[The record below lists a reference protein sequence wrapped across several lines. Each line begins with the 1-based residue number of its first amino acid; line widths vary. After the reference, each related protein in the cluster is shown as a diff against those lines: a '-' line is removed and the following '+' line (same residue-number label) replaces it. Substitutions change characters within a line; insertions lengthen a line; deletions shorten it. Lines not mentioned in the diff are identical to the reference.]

1 MIYLSTYLF
10 NNKRDQETNK
20 LMGVVIFLILS
31 LVFTIV
37 ISVSVFLVYFDD
49 YMSIQKQ
56 YKLLEE
62 KLQKISVENYEK
74 NSDNTRLNVELNQVK
89 NEVNKLNLEKEVSD
103 KNIKLV
109 EEFIESV
116 NSGNIKESNKFLDP
130 DRESEFLI
138 EEDQKFP
145 DEMASGDFVLNDNL
159 ESGTVTYFYTEE
171 NSRTDKYVFN
181 MVLKDEDWLI
191 SDLEIF
197 EYTGEP
203 EVLLN

>member
-1 MIYLSTYLF
+1 
-10 NNKRDQETNK
+10 
-20 LMGVVIFLILS
+20 
-31 LVFTIV
+31 
-37 ISVSVFLVYFDD
+37 
-49 YMSIQKQ
+49 MSIQKQ

-109 EEFIESV
+109 EDFIESV

-159 ESGTVTYFYTEE
+159 ESGTVTYFHTED
-171 NSRTDKYVFN
+171 NSRTERYVFN
-181 MVLKDEDWLI
+181 MVLKDEDWFI

-203 EVLLN
+203 EALLN

>member
-1 MIYLSTYLF
+1 MSTYLF
-10 NNKRDQETNK
+10 NNKRDRETNK

-109 EEFIESV
+109 EDFIESV
-116 NSGNIKESNKFLDP
+116 NSGNIRESNKFLDP

-159 ESGTVTYFYTEE
+159 ESGTVTYFHIED
-171 NSRTDKYVFN
+171 NSRTERYVFN

-203 EVLLN
+203 EALLN

>member
-1 MIYLSTYLF
+1 MSTYLF

-109 EEFIESV
+109 EDFIESV
-116 NSGNIKESNKFLDP
+116 NSGNIRESNKFLDP

-159 ESGTVTYFYTEE
+159 ESGTVTYFHIED
-171 NSRTDKYVFN
+171 NSRTERYVFN

-203 EVLLN
+203 EALLN

>member
-1 MIYLSTYLF
+1 MSTYLF

-49 YMSIQKQ
+49 YMNIQEQ
-56 YKLLEE
+56 YTLLEE
-62 KLQKISVENYEK
+62 KLQKIRIENYEK
-74 NSDNTRLNVELNQVK
+74 NSDYTRLNVELNQVK
-89 NEVNKLNLEKEVSD
+89 NEINKLNLEKEISN

-109 EEFIESV
+109 EGFIEAV
-116 NSGNIKESNKFLDP
+116 NEGNKIESDKFLDP
-130 DRESEFLI
+130 DNENQNFIYEN
-138 EEDQKFP
+138 QKFP
-145 DEMASGDFVLNDNL
+145 NDMLSGDFVLNDNL
-159 ESGTVTYFYTEE
+159 ESGRVTYFHTNE

-181 MVLKDEDWLI
+181 LILKNEDWLI

-197 EYTGEP
+197 TYDSGP
-203 EVLLN
+203 QMLMN

>member
-1 MIYLSTYLF
+1 MSTYLF

-109 EEFIESV
+109 EDFIESI

-159 ESGTVTYFYTEE
+159 QSGTVTYFYTEE

-203 EVLLN
+203 EALLN

>member
-1 MIYLSTYLF
+1 MSTYLF

-37 ISVSVFLVYFDD
+37 VSVSVFLVYFDD

-116 NSGNIKESNKFLDP
+116 NSGNIRESNKFLDP

-138 EEDQKFP
+138 DENQKFP

-197 EYTGEP
+197 EYTEEP
-203 EVLLN
+203 QALLN